1 MQTSGWGRVGSDSVT
16 DLSATAARAA
26 TFMARALA
34 RAGLGAEHPATAEAW
49 CLVCVAQWCLVGA
62 AAEKLQVGVPK
73 HATAPEALVLNIIA
87 LVDATMVS
95 VSLCLSCSLSRSR
108 SPRLRCAMA

>member
-1 MQTSGWGRVGSDSVT
+1 MTR
-16 DLSATAARAA
+16 
-26 TFMARALA
+26 RALA

-62 AAEKLQVGVPK
+62 AEKLQVGVPK

-95 VSLCLSCSLSRSR
+95 LALSLYLSLPFSSF
-108 SPRLRCAMA
+108 

>member
-49 CLVCVAQWCLVGA
+49 CLVCMPAQWCLVGA

-87 LVDATMVS
+87 LVEATMVS
-95 VSLCLSCSLSRSR
+95 VSASLSL
-108 SPRLRCAMA
+108 SPVLVVQGH